1 MPFQHFFQVLAILG
15 FIRTGFGSVLGTA
28 LFGRAMQ
35 ALIPENIQN
44 LSTHL
49 DAVNSALRPESMS
62 SIFSAIS
69 TQATLVSLKEVYGWV
84 CIVGIVLLIVIL
96 CGSHLNRYMTGR
108 LPRMRHIK
116 QIIKRNI
123 PVIKTEQ

>member
-1 MPFQHFFQVLAILG
+1 
-15 FIRTGFGSVLGTA
+15 
-28 LFGRAMQ
+28 MQ

-49 DAVNSALRPESMS
+49 DAVNTALNPSSMGG
-62 SIFSAIS
+62 IFSGVS
-69 TQATLVSLKEVYGWV
+69 TQAILVSLKEVYGWV

-96 CGSHLNRYMTGR
+96 CGTHLNRYMSGR
-108 LPRMRHIK
+108 LPRIRRIK

-123 PVIKTEQ
+123 PLIKAEQ